1 MTNIDFKASYPAKI
15 MSEPELNGLRY
26 ASESPREII
35 VYIEVGF
42 ETESPV
48 MLVAH

>member
-1 MTNIDFKASYPAKI
+1 

-26 ASESPREII
+26 ASENPREII

-42 ETESPV
+42 ETESPM
-48 MLVAH
+48 MLLAH

>member
-1 MTNIDFKASYPAKI
+1 

-26 ASESPREII
+26 ASSNPREIS

-42 ETESPV
+42 ETESPL